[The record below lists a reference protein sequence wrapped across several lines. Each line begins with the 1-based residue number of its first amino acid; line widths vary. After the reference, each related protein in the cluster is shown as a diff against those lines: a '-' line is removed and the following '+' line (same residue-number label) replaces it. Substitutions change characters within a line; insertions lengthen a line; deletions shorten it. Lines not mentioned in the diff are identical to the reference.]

1 MVETALTWID
11 THVHWDA
18 EAFDADRDAALRRA
32 RLAGVTHC
40 LNPSVTLS
48 SAVTVQA
55 LATQSATRADWPRIL
70 PAFGIHPLYVA
81 AVKPDDLPQ
90 LDEWLRKYRPIALGE
105 IGLDAYAGAPDFG
118 AQQQVFEAQLEL
130 AAAHQLPVLLHSR
143 HAVEA
148 VIQTLKRFQGRQQKI
163 PGGIAHAF
171 NGSEVQATQ
180 LISMGFLLGFGGS
193 LTYDGS
199 TRIRHLA
206 CHVPI
211 ESIALETDAPDMSPA
226 WLQGGR
232 NESAELPKIAC
243 MLAALRDVAPAVLAQ
258 SVQQNLHRLL
268 GPDDKMVHAH
278 TQTVSE
284 L

>member
-1 MVETALTWID
+1 MVETALTWVD

-18 EAFDADRDAALRRA
+18 AAFDADRDAALRRA

-40 LNPSVTLS
+40 LNPSVTLG
-48 SAVTVQA
+48 SAAAVQA

-81 AVKPDDLPQ
+81 ALKPDDLSQ

-118 AQQQVFEAQLEL
+118 VQQQVFEAQLEL

-211 ESIALETDAPDMSPA
+211 ESIALETDAPDISPA
-226 WLQGGR
+226 WVHPGR
-232 NESAELPKIAC
+232 NSPDQIP
-243 MLAALRDVAPAVLAQ
+243 RIGAVLAELRGMAVGEVAAATTA
-258 SVQQNLHRLL
+258 SA
-268 GPDDKMVHAH
+268 HAI
-278 TQTVSE
+278 
-284 L
+284 LPRMRGG